1 MGPKFY
7 ILLALPFVVIAGVF
21 AFMFWVARAK
31 SPRAAGW
38 AEKLGVLNGAG
49 RADEMERMIQYKAVS
64 WAYLV
69 VILGLAGLNF
79 YEVFA
84 NEGKLPVSNLVLL
97 AGLLTQSVAVLILRH
112 RSTEGDEEYK
122 PYPLWKTFAWVLGI
136 SAAIGVAG
144 GVIVIAVLAW

>member
-7 ILLALPFVVIAGVF
+7 ILVALPFIVIAGVF
-21 AFMFWVARAK
+21 AFMFWVTRAK

-84 NEGKLPVSNLVLL
+84 NDGKLPVSNLVLL
-97 AGLLTQSVAVLILRH
+97 AGILTQAIAVLVLRH

>member
-1 MGPKFY
+1 MSCVWDSTPERG
-7 ILLALPFVVIAGVF
+7 
-21 AFMFWVARAK
+21 RA
-31 SPRAAGW
+31 W

-84 NEGKLPVSNLVLL
+84 NDGKLPVSNLVLL
-97 AGLLTQSVAVLILRH
+97 AGILTQAAAVLILRH

>member
-1 MGPKFY
+1 MSAKFY

-21 AFMFWVARAK
+21 AFMIWVGKGK
-31 SPRAAGW
+31 SPRATAF
-38 AEKLGVLNGAG
+38 ADKLGVLNGMG
-49 RADEMERMIQYKAVS
+49 KADEMERMIQYKAVS

-69 VILGLAGLNF
+69 VVLGLAGLNF

-84 NEGKLPVSNLVLL
+84 NKGRLPVSNLVLL
-97 AGLLTQSVAVLILRH
+97 AGILTQAIAVLVLRH

-122 PYPLWKTFAWVLGI
+122 PYPLWKTFALVLGI

>member
-1 MGPKFY
+1 MSAKFY
-7 ILLALPFVVIAGVF
+7 ILLALPFVVIAGVC
-21 AFMFWVARAK
+21 AFVFWVARARR
-31 SPRAAGW
+31 PRAAGW

-97 AGLLTQSVAVLILRH
+97 AGILTQAIAVLVLRH

>member
-1 MGPKFY
+1 MGSKFY

-21 AFMFWVARAK
+21 DLMFWVARAK

-38 AEKLGVLNGAG
+38 AEKLGALNGAG

-69 VILGLAGLNF
+69 VVLGLAGLNF

-84 NEGKLPVSNLVLL
+84 KEGKLPVSNLVLL
-97 AGLLTQSVAVLILRH
+97 AGLLTQAVAVLILRH
-112 RSTEGDEEYK
+112 RSTAGDEEYK
-122 PYPLWKTFAWVLGI
+122 PYPLWKTFAWIFGI
-136 SAAIGVAG
+136 SAAVGVAG